1 VTSLSVRTLPLWLLA
16 LSATAALAQS
26 APKPTSAYAPARR
39 ITVIGVSNFGEVT
52 PKLFRGGQPKG
63 AGYANLKKMGVDIVV
78 DLRLSGK
85 EAEKRNVTTAGMQFV
100 SIPWHCL
107 YPRDR
112 VFAEFLLLL
121 RKNPDKKVFVH
132 CRYGDD
138 RTGMMIAA
146 YRMAVQAWSPDEA
159 AQEMRKFG
167 FHRLLCPSLEPYEKH
182 FPERLRQ
189 SPDFRAWRSEA
200 GTQSH

>member
-1 VTSLSVRTLPLWLLA
+1 LW
-16 LSATAALAQS
+16 ATAALAQS
-26 APKPTSAYAPARR
+26 APKPTSAHAPARR

-52 PKLFRGGQPKG
+52 PQLFRGGQPKG
-63 AGYANLKKMGVDIVV
+63 TGYANLKKMGADIVV

-85 EAEKRNVTTAGMQFV
+85 EAEKRNVTAAGMQFV

-112 VFAEFLLLL
+112 VFTKFLTLL
-121 RKNPDKKVFVH
+121 RENPHKKVFVH

-146 YRMAVQAWSPDEA
+146 YRMAVQGWSSDEA

-167 FHRLLCPSLEPYEKH
+167 FHRLICPSLDFYEKN
-182 FPERLRQ
+182 FPEHLLK
-189 SPDFRAWRSEA
+189 SPEFAAWRSEA
-200 GTQSH
+200 GTRSR